1 MSDSYCLVRELS
13 DPTACVSGDPSARQ
27 IRQAGCSLCSSCVW
41 QQFRNWLKAIFQE
54 EETCL
59 YVHRSI
65 TKSLGARNKHVFNIK
80 YHCARQASTVSI
92 IQFLEAACPSGDTC
106 YIEQSQTASRDGQNK
121 GTLISS
127 NSLS

>member
-1 MSDSYCLVRELS
+1 MFVVTQVPGKYGRQDA
-13 DPTACVSGDPSARQ
+13 ACVPPVSGSNSE
-27 IRQAGCSLCSSCVW
+27 IGWKLFFC
-41 QQFRNWLKAIFQE
+41 E

-80 YHCARQASTVSI
+80 YHCARQESTVSI
-92 IQFLEAACPSGDTC
+92 IQFLEAACPSIDTC

>member
-1 MSDSYCLVRELS
+1 MNCLIPQLVLVVTQVPCKYGRQ
-13 DPTACVSGDPSARQ
+13 DAVCVPP
-27 IRQAGCSLCSSCVW
+27 V

-92 IQFLEAACPSGDTC
+92 IQFLEAACPSVDTC